1 MSRRRLRDED
11 LEGFLDI
18 LSGSEYGQDFSDAE
32 NDDDIEKVQ
41 SIQNFLSEPLSNVE
55 TSFSPQIYLCSS
67 SVNEVVTNI
76 ENRQSKISNP
86 QPSTSGMT
94 SETTTG
100 TITQSQVPRRSSTM
114 SNTIGHGSRISSAVT
129 VTQRKKIYLEENIFS
144 INFNNITSC
153 FIYWK
158 HKSIVTDTDT
168 DFETPLQYFLWFFG
182 DTLFQHNKEVMHK
195 ISFQK
200 NSSKPF
206 TITTNELKKFIGVCL
221 CDYEF
226 GATAKYSNVLGS

>member
-144 INFNNITSC
+144 INFNNN
-153 FIYWK
+153 
-158 HKSIVTDTDT
+158 
-168 DFETPLQYFLWFFG
+168 LL
-182 DTLFQHNKEVMHK
+182 
-195 ISFQK
+195 SFTG
-200 NSSKPF
+200 N
-206 TITTNELKKFIGVCL
+206 TNL
-221 CDYEF
+221 
-226 GATAKYSNVLGS
+226 